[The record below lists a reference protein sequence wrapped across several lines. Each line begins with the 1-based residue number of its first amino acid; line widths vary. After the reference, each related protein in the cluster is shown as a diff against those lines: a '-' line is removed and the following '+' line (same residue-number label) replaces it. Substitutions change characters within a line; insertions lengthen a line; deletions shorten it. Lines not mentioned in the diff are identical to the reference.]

1 MKVLGIIAEYNP
13 MHNGHIYHIQKSKE
27 ITNADYTVLV
37 MSGSFTQTGNIA
49 TLDKFTRAKI
59 AIEYGVDLVI
69 ELPTIYAT
77 ASSEYFATGAISLLN
92 DLGIVDCICFGSE
105 CEDIQVLDN
114 IATQLIKNEKEI
126 WEDIQLQDKN
136 NSFAKSRS
144 NVLSKYLNEAEL
156 KEISKPNNILG
167 IEYIKALK
175 KLNSSITPYLIKRQV
190 SEYNETNLN
199 ENKLNF
205 TSATSIRNSL
215 KNNDL
220 TNIQSYIPKLTLEA
234 LTTSNVLLNQD
245 IFNILKY
252 AIISMSNEQIANIH
266 EVTEGLENRIIKCL
280 ISAKNYD
287 ELIESIKSKRY
298 IENKIKRILINIL
311 LKIDKDTFKN
321 IIKLNITY
329 AHILAISKSGSLLL
343 SNISKV
349 SKMPV
354 FVSINDNIIGKQESN
369 IKYMLNLDI
378 YGSNIH
384 SLLTNAN
391 LNKDYTNKI

>member
-136 NSFAKSRS
+136 NTFAKSRS
-144 NVLSKYLNEAEL
+144 NVLSKYLNEAEI

-175 KLNSSITPYLIKRQV
+175 KLNSSIIPYLIKRQI

-199 ENKLNF
+199 ENMLNF

-266 EVTEGLENRIIKCL
+266 EVTEGLENRIIKCI